1 MEDLPTIRVMA
12 LHALAYCERLF
23 YLEEVEE
30 IRVADAAVWAGRN
43 LHLLLDEPEEVIDLT
58 MESAELGIRG
68 RVDAVRRRDGTTF
81 PVEHK
86 RGRSREGLDG
96 SALAWDSD
104 RIQAVAYAMLLEE
117 HLGRPVCEA
126 RIHYHRDNKTVRLP
140 ITDEARTAVLVT
152 IQRAR
157 DLLRSPDRPPITENE
172 RLCVRCS
179 LAPVCLPEEARFA
192 EAIEAGAE
200 GVERAPAPLRLFPP
214 DTERRSLHV
223 VTQGA
228 RVGRS
233 SDRLTVAE
241 REQKP
246 IRVGI
251 REVSDIVLH
260 GNAQITTQALRF
272 CADEDVP
279 VHFLAS
285 TGAYIGAFVGGAG
298 NVQRRLR
305 QYRGLSEPTRAL
317 DLAQKIVAAKI
328 EMQLRHVLRATRKG
342 SDLRER
348 CEEGITGM
356 RAALRGSYNSPD
368 RNVLMGHE
376 GSAARAYFAALAQ
389 LIHADAGEAMIP
401 QGRSR
406 RPPRDR
412 FNALLS
418 FGYGL
423 LYRDL
428 LSAILR
434 VGLDPALGVL
444 HQPRSTAFPLALDL
458 MELFRVPVVDMATL
472 GAVNRRSFDPELDFT
487 VTGPQI
493 WLSDEGR
500 RKAIEIYERRK
511 HEEYRHPV
519 IGYTLS
525 YARMME
531 LEARL
536 AEKEWSGEPGVFARL
551 RIR

>member
-1 MEDLPTIRVMA
+1 MEEQPTLRVMA
-12 LHALAYCERLF
+12 LHALVYCERLF

-30 IRVADAAVWAGRN
+30 IRVADAAVWAGRH
-43 LHLLLDEPEEVIDLT
+43 LHLVLDEPEEVVDLT

-68 RVDAVRRRDGTTF
+68 RVDAVRRRDGTLF

-96 SALAWDSD
+96 EALAWESD

-117 HLGRPVCEA
+117 HSGRPVAEA

-140 ITDEARTAVLVT
+140 ITEVAKTQVCMT
-152 IQRAR
+152 IDRAR
-157 DLLRSPDRPPITENE
+157 ELLRSPDRPPITEQE
-172 RLCVRCS
+172 RLCMRCS

-192 EAIEAGAE
+192 EALGGGPEEIA
-200 GVERAPAPLRLFPP
+200 RIPAPLRLFPP
-214 DTERRSLHV
+214 DSERRSLHV

-233 SDRLTVAE
+233 GDQFTVAE
-241 REQKP
+241 REQRPQK
-246 IRVGI
+246 IGA
-251 REVSDIVLH
+251 REISDIVLH

-272 CADEDVP
+272 CADEEIP
-279 VHFLAS
+279 VHFLAY
-285 TGAYIGAFVGGAG
+285 TGAYIGAFVGGVG

-305 QYRGLSEPTRAL
+305 QYRGLTDEAL
-317 DLAQKIVAAKI
+317 SLALAQKLVAAKI

-342 SDLRER
+342 TELRGR
-348 CEEGITGM
+348 CEEAIAGM
-356 RAALRGSYNSPD
+356 RAALRGSFHSED
-368 RNVLMGHE
+368 RATLMGNE
-376 GSAARAYFAALAQ
+376 GNAARSYFSALAC
-389 LIHADAGEAMIP
+389 LIHPDAGEEMVP
-401 QGRSR
+401 RGRSR

-423 LYRDL
+423 LYRDV

-434 VGLDPALGVL
+434 VGLDPAIGML
-444 HQPRSTAFPLALDL
+444 HQPRATAFPLALDL
-458 MELFRVPVVDMATL
+458 MELFRVPIVDMAVL
-472 GAVNRRSFDPELDFT
+472 GAVNRRTFDASTDFV
-487 VTGPQI
+487 VTGPQV
-493 WLSDEGR
+493 WLSDDGR
-500 RKAIEIYERRK
+500 KKAIEVYERRK

-525 YARMME
+525 YARMLE